1 MEELRIT
8 YESTDAL
15 TPYANN
21 PRFNDA
27 AVDAVASSIE
37 KFGFKVPII
46 ITAEKEIVAGHTR
59 LKAAKQLGLEKVPC
73 IIADDLTD
81 AQIKAFRLADNK
93 VGEFADWDIEM
104 LEKELLDIKDIDIDL
119 KMEDFGF
126 SEPKIEQEVEIEE
139 RELTP
144 FIKVHYLISADLNKN
159 DQILEVI
166 DQLKNIGGIEIESS
180 LN

>member
-1 MEELRIT
+1 MEELKII

-27 AVDAVASSIE
+27 AVDAVAASIE

-59 LKAAKQLGLEKVPC
+59 LKAAKQLGLGKVPC

-93 VGEFADWDIEM
+93 VGELADWDMEM
-104 LEKELLDIKDIDIDL
+104 LEKELLDIKDIDIDF

-126 SEPKIEQEVEIEE
+126 SEPKSEQEVEIEE
-139 RELTP
+139 RELIP

>member
-1 MEELRIT
+1 MEELKIT
-8 YESTDAL
+8 YENADAL

-27 AVDAVASSIE
+27 AVDAVAASIE

-166 DQLKNIGGIEIESS
+166 DQLKNIGGIKIESS